1 MPPVAFF
8 LRMLQRIAVTLRSR
22 SQQKF
27 CVVLLSDF
35 QTVNRPRRPHSQGLY
50 SMLKVIDRAGRR
62 CEVKQIVDLPGIEG
76 LADILL
82 QKFKSRFATEVCE
95 VFHLSLI

>member
-1 MPPVAFF
+1 
-8 LRMLQRIAVTLRSR
+8 
-22 SQQKF
+22 
-27 CVVLLSDF
+27 
-35 QTVNRPRRPHSQGLY
+35 
-50 SMLKVIDRAGRR
+50 MLKVIDRAGRR

-95 VFHLSLI
+95 VFHASGQQVVGTHYGVFLGQHGIA